1 MGLFGDEKG
10 QILPPYK
17 GILSSYAEWHAL
29 ATGYKHGISELVG
42 RNKNDDVE
50 LPTKDAKKEPHMYN
64 LGYSL
69 GTLTRWAFFLALARE
84 GFALY

>member
-1 MGLFGDEKG
+1 MALFGREEG
-10 QILPPYK
+10 QIIAPYK
-17 GILSSYAEWHAL
+17 GPLSSYAEWHAV
-29 ATGYKHGISELVG
+29 ATGYKHGLSELVG

-50 LPTKDAKKEPHMYN
+50 LPTKDARKEPHMYD

-69 GTLTRWAFFLALARE
+69 GTLTRWTFFLALANE